1 MIARGSSNSRIYSL
15 VMPLRNRETAA
26 NYLSSVDSLKT
37 LINENENVIDELF
50 FVGKVDRVHQTNRT
64 KSTVGF
70 VKRRIVIFPCKK
82 DRYKKQRK
90 INLILYKSI
99 DLRVT

>member
-50 FVGKVDRVHQTNRT
+50 SRQSRSSASDKQNKIDCRICEKTNCNF
-64 KSTVGF
+64 S
-70 VKRRIVIFPCKK
+70 
-82 DRYKKQRK
+82 
-90 INLILYKSI
+90 L
-99 DLRVT
+99 